1 MQIGELHAKVVHD
14 LDRPKVR
21 VPDFGITAKDR
32 VESQRFKKIAA
43 EEQKAIRLARRF
55 DVDPKLSDYV
65 YSKPVMQREDERLIA
80 GVMTEARGP
89 FKTMWIEFL
98 DEDGE
103 VVGCLQEDFGHE
115 ISFQFFK
122 DGKFCDRG
130 VTIQRQASAMWVG
143 RLAKNNESH
152 LEKSFAEQNSI
163 QAFGVKC
170 ELSQTTDTDPYLRL
184 IRSTDL
190 VRKEMYCRSEDSFN
204 EDFHPGRLIRFVT
217 MLMITLNYPWVTHEK
232 VGVLQRGKGK
242 NPRIVPHDSYYRCRI
257 ELPKDSIDM
266 REPVEPRDEFYG
278 KRLHQV
284 RGHWRVLRN
293 DDGSFRK
300 RTWIGQ
306 HTRGD
311 SKLGVVLKD
320 YHLEGPNVGAKRT

>member
-1 MQIGELHAKVVHD
+1 MELGELHAKVVHD

-21 VPDFGITAKDR
+21 VPNFGVTAQNKDQ
-32 VESQRFKKIAA
+32 SQQFKKIA
-43 EEQKAIRLARRF
+43 EKEQKTIRLARRF
-55 DVDPKLSDYV
+55 DVDPKLSEYI
-65 YSKPVMQREDERLIA
+65 YSKPIMQREDQLLIA
-80 GVMTEARGP
+80 GIMAEVRAP

-98 DEDGE
+98 DEKGE
-103 VVGCLQEDFGHE
+103 VIGCLQEDFGYE
-115 ISFQFFK
+115 IGFQFFK
-122 DGKFCDRG
+122 EGEFLDRG
-130 VTIQRQASAMWVG
+130 VVIHRESKAQWIP
-143 RLAKNNESH
+143 LAGKQERFLPRHS
-152 LEKSFAEQNSI
+152 LETFGIKRYSFN
-163 QAFGVKC
+163 G
-170 ELSQTTDTDPYLRL
+170 DDPYLKL
-184 IRSTDL
+184 LRSTDVML
-190 VRKEMYCRSEDSFN
+190 KQMYSAEIGGVN
-204 EDFHPGRLIRFVT
+204 EDFNPARFVRFVA

-232 VGVLQRGKGK
+232 VGVLRGGKGK

-266 REPVEPRDEFYG
+266 REPAEPRDEFYG

-320 YHLEGPNVGAKRT
+320 YQLTADEKYERKDA

>member
-1 MQIGELHAKVVHD
+1 MAE
-14 LDRPKVR
+14 VR
-21 VPDFGITAKDR
+21 A
-32 VESQRFKKIAA
+32 
-43 EEQKAIRLARRF
+43 
-55 DVDPKLSDYV
+55 
-65 YSKPVMQREDERLIA
+65 
-80 GVMTEARGP
+80 P

-98 DEDGE
+98 DEKGG
-103 VVGCLQEDFGHE
+103 VVGCLQEDFGYE
-115 ISFQFFK
+115 IGFQFFK
-122 DGKFCDRG
+122 EGEFLDRAVVIHRESKAHWIPLAGKEELFLPRH
-130 VTIQRQASAMWVG
+130 S
-143 RLAKNNESH
+143 
-152 LEKSFAEQNSI
+152 LETFGISRYSFN
-163 QAFGVKC
+163 G
-170 ELSQTTDTDPYLRL
+170 DDPYLKL
-184 IRSTDL
+184 LRSTDVML
-190 VRKEMYCRSEDSFN
+190 KQMYSSEIGGVN
-204 EDFHPGRLIRFVT
+204 EDFNPARFVRFVA

-232 VGVLQRGKGK
+232 VGVLRGGKGK

-266 REPVEPRDEFYG
+266 REPAEPRDEFYG

-320 YHLEGPNVGAKRT
+320 YQLTADEKYVRREA